1 MDNFRMPL
9 IGEKAPEFKAN
20 TTYGPVNFPADFNG
34 KWVVFFSHPGDF
46 TPVCTTEIM
55 TFASMKD
62 LFAANNT
69 SLLGL
74 SVDSNTSHIAW
85 TRDMAKY
92 SWKNINNPM
101 ITFPIIADDF
111 GNVARMYG
119 MLMPSV
125 SSTKTVRTVFIVDGE
140 GMIRAILVYPL
151 TTGRNINEILRLV
164 QALQAYDKT
173 GNPTPADWMPGENQ
187 LFSPPQTLP
196 NSQQRLDEQ
205 KTGGYECLDWYMCF
219 VKNQNNNMNEP
230 GMPQS
235 FAMPTMGMTQAAPM
249 QTKMNTMNMPVRTNM
264 QENFYMP
271 TIQEYPN
278 TLGMTEKSGMMP
290 SGSNMFMPERQQS
303 NVSAAKQGQ
312 SIMDLNRQLTQN
324 STQSNQPQSTLN
336 EYMITRD
343 YPYKKSV

>member
-1 MDNFRMPL
+1 MIKHGSKFIRLSAVFYAALDIFGHPTLHIDITIKNIRHVVIYE
-9 IGEKAPEFKAN
+9 IG
-20 TTYGPVNFPADFNG
+20 
-34 KWVVFFSHPGDF
+34 H

-151 TTGRNINEILRLV
+151 TTGRN
-164 QALQAYDKT
+164 
-173 GNPTPADWMPGENQ
+173 
-187 LFSPPQTLP
+187 
-196 NSQQRLDEQ
+196 
-205 KTGGYECLDWYMCF
+205 
-219 VKNQNNNMNEP
+219 
-230 GMPQS
+230 
-235 FAMPTMGMTQAAPM
+235 M
-249 QTKMNTMNMPVRTNM
+249 QV
-264 QENFYMP
+264 
-271 TIQEYPN
+271 
-278 TLGMTEKSGMMP
+278 
-290 SGSNMFMPERQQS
+290 
-303 NVSAAKQGQ
+303 V
-312 SIMDLNRQLTQN
+312 
-324 STQSNQPQSTLN
+324 
-336 EYMITRD
+336 TRA
-343 YPYKKSV
+343 